1 MRIHPT
7 GVLLRPDNKRVVVR
21 PFISIDPT
29 RVEHIIARAL
39 ELTEQET
46 EKQLSL
52 LRADF
57 CDRHID
63 LDKSWQRHFDKV
75 QGHIRDSE
83 TISEGRRL
91 FIGALFSGEYAL
103 ESAALFN
110 PSIVP
115 HPDQTGLGQGD
126 LRFILSLRSTG
137 EGHIS
142 SIQFRTGVIH
152 GDHSIE
158 IDETT
163 RFVTLPELNPN
174 PTYHKRTF
182 LDKLS
187 EMGLENDW
195 AVSVMG
201 RLGKTFLFDEL
212 DKSIEQ
218 AACDDSSAHTRD
230 VPRTLECMHWL
241 AESNYEIHF
250 APSSEMSE
258 RIIFP
263 VSPNESNGIE
273 DARFVRFVEDDGS
286 VIYYATYT
294 AFNGRVILT
303 QLIETEDFLNF
314 HVLTLN
320 GEAVQNKGMA
330 LFPRRI
336 DGRYV
341 MLTRQDDE
349 NLYLAFSDN
358 PHFWNNSQLVQRPRQ
373 PWEFVKLGNCG
384 SPIETEAGWL
394 VLTHGVG
401 PMRKYCIGA
410 TLLDLHDPTKV
421 IGQLEEPLLR
431 PEGNEREGYVPNVVY
446 SCGSII
452 HNGKLILPYG
462 ISDTASSIVTIEVS
476 ELLASLTSRNNRSNT
491 A

>member
-1 MRIHPT
+1 MKVHPT
-7 GVLLRPDNKRVVVR
+7 SVLLQPDNKRVVVR
-21 PFISIDPT
+21 PFIPINPT
-29 RVEHIIARAL
+29 RVEHIISRAL
-39 ELTEQET
+39 ALSEQET
-46 EKQLSL
+46 QKELSSV
-52 LRADF
+52 RADF
-57 CDRHID
+57 RNRHID
-63 LDKSWQRHFDKV
+63 LNKSWLRNFEKV
-75 QGHIRDSE
+75 RGTVPDSE
-83 TISEGRRL
+83 MLSEERRL

-115 HPDQTGLGQGD
+115 HPDQTGLRQGE

-137 EGHIS
+137 EGHVS

-152 GDHSIE
+152 RDCSIE
-158 IDETT
+158 IDKPTP
-163 RFVTLPELNPN
+163 FVTLPELNLN
-174 PTYHKRTF
+174 PTYHKRAF

-195 AVSVMG
+195 ATSVMG
-201 RLGKTFLFDEL
+201 RLGKTFLLDEL
-212 DKSIEQ
+212 DESLQQ
-218 AACDDSSAHTRD
+218 AASDEGFAHTRD

-286 VIYYATYT
+286 ITYYATYT
-294 AFNGRVILT
+294 AYNGRVILP
-303 QLIETEDFLNF
+303 QLIETGDFLNF
-314 HVLTLN
+314 RVLTLN
-320 GEAVQNKGMA
+320 GRSVQNKGMA

-358 PHFWNNSQLVQRPRQ
+358 PHFWIDPVLLQEPQQ

-394 VLTHGVG
+394 VLIHGVG

-410 TLLDLHDPTKV
+410 TLLDLQDPSKI
-421 IGQLEEPLLR
+421 IGRLKEPLLS
-431 PEGNEREGYVPNVVY
+431 PQENEREGYVPNVVY
-446 SCGSII
+446 SCGSLI
-452 HNGKLILPYG
+452 HNGRLILPYG
-462 ISDTASSIVTIEVS
+462 VSDTASSIVTVELN
-476 ELLASLTSRNNRSNT
+476 ELLAALT
-491 A
+491 